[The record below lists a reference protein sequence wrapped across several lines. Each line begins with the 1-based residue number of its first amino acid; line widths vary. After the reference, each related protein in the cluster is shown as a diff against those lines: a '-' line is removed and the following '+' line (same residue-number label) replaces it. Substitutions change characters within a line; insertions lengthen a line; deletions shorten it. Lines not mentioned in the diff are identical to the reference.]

1 LLSDAVIRV
10 EGLGK
15 RYRIAAA
22 RGPYVTLRDVFAR
35 HAQSLGRRLLGRPPA
50 RRSYEELWA
59 LRDISFDVKSGE
71 CVGIIG
77 RNGAGKST
85 LLKLLSRITEPSEGR
100 FSIRGR
106 VASLLEVGTG
116 FHAELTGRE
125 NVYLNGSILGM
136 RRKEIERKFDEI
148 VAFAE
153 VEKFLE
159 TPVKHYSSGMYMRL
173 AFAVAAHLEPEI
185 LVVDEV
191 LAVGDAQFQKKCLG
205 KMQDVTSQGRTVLF
219 VSHQMQ
225 AIRQL
230 CKRALLIDRGRIG
243 VDDTASQAIAQYF
256 NSDNSQGAY
265 MQLLPSND
273 EERQKAA
280 RFTSVRFLDSH
291 GEPLHRIR
299 RSDRLRVRITFRV
312 AMQLPA
318 VDVAMAIV
326 YRDGQPIFSQTY
338 SDQESV
344 GPLTAG
350 DHQIEFAFDPQYLM
364 IDVYSLVLNISSDG
378 RVLDYVEGIPI
389 PELYDPDVDAFKESR
404 RWGLVR
410 LTVQWTRL
418 ERLQ

>member
-1 LLSDAVIRV
+1 
-10 EGLGK
+10 
-15 RYRIAAA
+15 
-22 RGPYVTLRDVFAR
+22 
-35 HAQSLGRRLLGRPPA
+35 
-50 RRSYEELWA
+50 
-59 LRDISFDVKSGE
+59 
-71 CVGIIG
+71 
-77 RNGAGKST
+77 
-85 LLKLLSRITEPSEGR
+85 
-100 FSIRGR
+100 
-106 VASLLEVGTG
+106 
-116 FHAELTGRE
+116 
-125 NVYLNGSILGM
+125 
-136 RRKEIERKFDEI
+136 
-148 VAFAE
+148 
-153 VEKFLE
+153 
-159 TPVKHYSSGMYMRL
+159 
-173 AFAVAAHLEPEI
+173 
-185 LVVDEV
+185 
-191 LAVGDAQFQKKCLG
+191 
-205 KMQDVTSQGRTVLF
+205 MQDVTSQGRTVLF

-265 MQLLPSND
+265 IQLLPSNH
-273 EERQKAA
+273 EEGQKAA
-280 RFTSVRFLDSH
+280 RLTSVKFLDSH

-299 RSDRLRVRITFRV
+299 RSERLRVRITFRV
-312 AMQLPA
+312 ATQLPA

-364 IDVYSLVLNISSDG
+364 IDVYSLVLNVSSDG

-418 ERLQ
+418 ERLL